1 MSLVPEISLSLIN
14 TWILS
19 IIYFIISIGLLL
31 LIPKYNISKFVK
43 TPKIKYI
50 TELNYI
56 LYYGF
61 LVFSIFIPMNVD
73 TVSFYIGICIFIL
86 GMLLYT
92 ISMFYFAISEYNQ
105 PVTERIY
112 KLSRHPVYLSFFM
125 ISLGISIAG
134 ASIILS
140 IIAILHF
147 ITSYFIAK
155 KEEEQCI
162 EVYGKSYLD
171 YMKKVRMF
179 L

>member
-1 MSLVPEISLSLIN
+1 MNILSEISLSLYN

-19 IIYFIISIGLLL
+19 IIYIIISIGFLLL
-31 LIPKYNISKFVK
+31 FPKHNISKFVK

-50 TELNYI
+50 TEANYI

-61 LVFSIFIPMNVD
+61 FLFSIFIPMKVD
-73 TVSFYIGICIFIL
+73 TVFFYIGICIFVL
-86 GMLLYT
+86 GVLLYT
-92 ISMFYFAISEYNQ
+92 ISMFYFAISEYDK

-112 KLSRHPVYLSFFM
+112 KISRHPVYVSFFL
-125 ISLGISIAG
+125 ICIGISIAG
-134 ASIILS
+134 TSIILS

-155 KEEEQCI
+155 EEEKQCVEI
-162 EVYGKSYLD
+162 YGESYLN

>member
-1 MSLVPEISLSLIN
+1 MQTDFHIAVNN
-14 TWILS
+14 TWILAL
-19 IIYFIISIGLLL
+19 IYFIISIGLLL
-31 LIPKYNISKFVK
+31 LIPKHNISKFIK
-43 TPKIKYI
+43 TPRVKYI
-50 TELNYI
+50 TEANYI

-61 LVFSIFIPMNVD
+61 LFFSIFIPMKFD
-73 TVSFYIGICIFIL
+73 TVSFYIGICIFVL
-86 GMLLYT
+86 GVLLYT

-112 KLSRHPVYLSFFM
+112 KLSRHPVYLSFII
-125 ISLGISIAG
+125 ISIGISIAG
-134 ASIILS
+134 TSIILS

-155 KEEEQCI
+155 EEEKQCI
-162 EVYGKSYLD
+162 EIYGESYLN